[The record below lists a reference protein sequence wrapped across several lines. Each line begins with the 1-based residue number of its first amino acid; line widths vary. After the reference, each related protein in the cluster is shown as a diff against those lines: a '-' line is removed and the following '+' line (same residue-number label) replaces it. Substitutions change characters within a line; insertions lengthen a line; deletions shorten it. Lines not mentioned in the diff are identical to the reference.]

1 MTYGKCPALS
11 QSIGETAGLKL
22 SAGKGL
28 SILPAV
34 IGPSGRDYC
43 LNGRNHPCPVGIKSV
58 SPLRQIRLSTSRLV
72 PFMIFHLVGP
82 KKPRTRP
89 THLHTCCVDV
99 GC

>member
-28 SILPAV
+28 NILPAV

-43 LNGRNHPCPVGIKSV
+43 LNGRNHPCPWE
-58 SPLRQIRLSTSRLV
+58 
-72 PFMIFHLVGP
+72 
-82 KKPRTRP
+82 
-89 THLHTCCVDV
+89 
-99 GC
+99 